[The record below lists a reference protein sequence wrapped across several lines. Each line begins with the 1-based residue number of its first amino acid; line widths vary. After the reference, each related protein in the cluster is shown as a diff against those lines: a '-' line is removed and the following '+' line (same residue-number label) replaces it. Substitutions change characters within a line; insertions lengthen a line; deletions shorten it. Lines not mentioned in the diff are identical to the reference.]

1 MIAVKRDTI
10 KTGHFINLSK
20 TVDGVSAQYWSIPKG
35 QKGGIL
41 SDSVG
46 YNERHLIKTD

>member
-1 MIAVKRDTI
+1 MAMKHGAMRAGYFT
-10 KTGHFINLSK
+10 NLSK
-20 TVDGVSAQYWSIPKG
+20 TFSRYSAQYWSIPKG

>member
-1 MIAVKRDTI
+1 MKRGTM
-10 KTGHFINLSK
+10 TSGCLSNLQKSP
-20 TVDGVSAQYWSIPKG
+20 DRYSAQYWSIPKG